1 MKPVGLAILEEVF
14 THMHL
19 NGVGY
24 SLGAKAPS
32 MTCDSSQIHKIDCS
46 GFVRYAIARATEQ
59 AVVMPDGSVNQH
71 DWCDSQKLPKL
82 AYPNV
87 GKPDAT
93 GKLFIGFIQPAHGH
107 PGHVWLVHNATTLE
121 SHGGV
126 GVDSRP
132 WNSRVLV
139 NAVAACYE
147 LPCE

>member
-1 MKPVGLAILEEVF
+1 
-14 THMHL
+14 
-19 NGVGY
+19 
-24 SLGAKAPS
+24 
-32 MTCDSSQIHKIDCS
+32 
-46 GFVRYAIARATEQ
+46 
-59 AVVMPDGSVNQH
+59 MPDGSVNQH